1 MEIEDITDL
10 NPEEIQNLEVKESIK
25 ACGFI
30 ARDKCGDLHFFNTTY
45 DPIRDKF
52 LGIKIG
58 RWVSPVKCFVIRLDP
73 NHFKNV
79 TWESGPLMVTLTINP
94 NDWTK

>member
-10 NPEEIQNLEVKESIK
+10 NPEEVQNLDVNESIETW
-25 ACGFI
+25 GFV
-30 ARDKCGDLHFFNTTY
+30 ARDKCGDLHFFATTY
-45 DPIRDKF
+45 DPVRDKF

-58 RWVSPVKCFVIRLDP
+58 RWVPVVRCIVIRLDP
-73 NHFKNV
+73 NTFKNV
-79 TWESGPLMVTLTINP
+79 TWESEPLMVTLTIKP